1 MTPKVAC
8 HDKLLSLPYRLSVLW
23 ILVQFSCL
31 TPTVAAFQLLGNR
44 TGTQSSLQNRQILQ
58 LARDGPKVVGKISLF
73 YEMKTIYVD
82 FHFIGMKLRT

>member
-1 MTPKVAC
+1 MI
-8 HDKLLSLPYRLSVLW
+8 SFSVYPTDCLW

-31 TPTVAAFQLLGNR
+31 TPTVADFQLLGNR
-44 TGTQSSLQNRQILQ
+44 TETQSSLQNRQILQ

-82 FHFIGMKLRT
+82 FHFIGMKVRT